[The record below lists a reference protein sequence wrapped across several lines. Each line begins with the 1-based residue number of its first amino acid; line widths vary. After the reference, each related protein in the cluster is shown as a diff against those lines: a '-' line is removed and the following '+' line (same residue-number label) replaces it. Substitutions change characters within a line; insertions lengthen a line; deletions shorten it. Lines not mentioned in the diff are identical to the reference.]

1 MGKQEELFYLIR
13 ADILPESIIKTIEAK
28 KLLDSGEAETVNEAV
43 ERVGLSRSA
52 YYKYKDGIF
61 PFNSMMREVI
71 ITVSLNLEH
80 RAGVL
85 SQVLKFV
92 AEKGGNILTIN
103 QTIPLQGMA
112 NVAMSIDTGQLNLPT
127 TEFLDELNA
136 LDGVKRAVIVGRG

>member
-127 TEFLDELNA
+127 TEFLDEVNA

>member
-1 MGKQEELFYLIR
+1 MRKQDELFYLIR
-13 ADILPESIIKTIEAK
+13 ADILPESISKTLEAK
-28 KLLDSGEAETVNEAV
+28 KLLDSGEVETVNEAV

-52 YYKYKDGIF
+52 YYKYKDSIF
-61 PFNSMMREVI
+61 PFNSMTREVI

-80 RAGVL
+80 RAGIL

-92 AEKGGNILTIN
+92 AERGGNILTIN

-112 NVAMSIDTGQLNLPT
+112 NVAMSIDTGQLTMST
-127 TEFLDELNA
+127 TEFLDELHA

>member
-13 ADILPESIIKTIEAK
+13 ADILPESISKTLEAK

-52 YYKYKDGIF
+52 YYKYKDSIF

-80 RAGVL
+80 RAGIL
-85 SQVLKFV
+85 SEVLKFV
-92 AEKGGNILTIN
+92 AERGGNILTIN
-103 QTIPLQGMA
+103 QTIPLQGLA
-112 NVAMSIDTGQLNLPT
+112 NVAMSIDTGHLSLPT
-127 TEFLDELNA
+127 TDFLDELNA
-136 LDGVKRAVIVGRG
+136 MHGVKRAVIVGRG